1 LISTSEFRNGTK
13 IELEGEPYEIIEFLH
28 VKPGKGGAF
37 VRTRLKNLRTGS
49 VIDKTFRA
57 GERVEVPELEE
68 REMQFLY
75 STGGDYFFMDTK
87 TYDQLSLNLR
97 HIGESKNFLKE
108 NMVIKVLY
116 HSGNPIGIELPIFV
130 NLRVVKTSPGIRG
143 DTASG
148 GSKPATLETGA
159 TVKVPFHINEG
170 DIIRI
175 DTRTSQYIER
185 IKED

>member
-13 IELEGEPYEIIEFLH
+13 IELEGNPYVIVEFLH

-37 VRTRLKNLRTGS
+37 VRTKLKSLKSGS
-49 VIDKTFRA
+49 TIERTFRA
-57 GERVEVPELEE
+57 GEKIDVPDLEE
-68 REMQFLY
+68 KEVQYLY
-75 STGGDYFFMDTK
+75 STGEDYFFMDTK
-87 TYDQLSLNLR
+87 TYDQSSLNTNQL
-97 HIGESKNFLKE
+97 GDSKNFLKE

-116 HSGNPIGIELPIFV
+116 HRGNPIGIELPIFV
-130 NLRVVKTSPGIRG
+130 ALRVAKTEPGIRG

-170 DIIRI
+170 DVIKI
-175 DTRTSQYIER
+175 DTRTSEYIER
-185 IKED
+185 VK